1 MYLSLKQCFKHCVT
15 PLFTDFNYQSG
26 LKELHCGKDVGL
38 SKTKAL
44 TPWSCISDNHHTTL
58 PCYGLRC
65 RTTNSW
71 VSYSNSPVGSN
82 VGSLFA
88 PYEVDL
94 KNNNK
99 IRHSDTA
106 EFTPSIT
113 RVQAINIPFSYYFRL
128 IRRTDIFFA
137 KSLLLRELMEP
148 WGKMVSMKIKKTFR
162 LFVYKNTPHAYI
174 WQLEFIYPECSFR

>member
-15 PLFTDFNYQSG
+15 LLFTDFNYQSG
-26 LKELHCGKDVGL
+26 LKEFHCGKDVGL
-38 SKTKAL
+38 FKTKAL
-44 TPWSCISDNHHTTL
+44 TPWSCISDNHHTPL
-58 PCYGLRC
+58 SRYGLRC

-71 VSYSNSPVGSN
+71 VSYSNSPVDSN

-106 EFTPSIT
+106 ECTPSIT
-113 RVQAINIPFSYYFRL
+113 RVQAKNIPFSYYFRL
-128 IRRTDIFFA
+128 IRRTDIF
-137 KSLLLRELMEP
+137 LR
-148 WGKMVSMKIKKTFR
+148 
-162 LFVYKNTPHAYI
+162 N
-174 WQLEFIYPECSFR
+174 SFYSES